1 MLGIHVVL
9 VDTSWAKFKFSFYTS
24 RPSAR
29 QWSLIPLCLHQDP
42 LRGNGHWFP
51 SIYIKNLC
59 EAMVIDFLMS
69 QRGPLQ
75 SNSHDFS
82 HHRGPLRGN
91 GHWFLMSHW
100 GPLRGNGHRSLYIE
114 ALFEVM
120 VIDLFTL
127 RLSARQWS
135 IISYVTS
142 RPSTRQWSSIS
153 LHQGPLR
160 GNGHGSLY
168 IKTLCEA
175 MVIDFLCH
183 IEALCEAMV
192 IDLFT
197 SRPST
202 RQW

>member
-1 MLGIHVVL
+1 MVIDFLLFI
-9 VDTSWAKFKFSFYTS
+9 S
-24 RPSAR
+24 RTSAR
-29 QWSLIPLCLHQDP
+29 QWSLISLCHNEALYKAIVMIF
-42 LRGNGHWFP
+42 L
-51 SIYIKNLC
+51 IIEALC
-59 EAMVIDFLMS
+59 EAMVIDFLC
-69 QRGPLQ
+69 
-75 SNSHDFS
+75 H
-82 HHRGPLRGN
+82 
-91 GHWFLMSHW
+91 
-100 GPLRGNGHRSLYIE
+100 IE
-114 ALFEVM
+114 ALYEAM
-120 VIDLFTL
+120 VIDLFT
-127 RLSARQWS
+127 
-135 IISYVTS
+135 S
-142 RPSTRQWSSIS
+142 RPSSRPSARQWSSIS